1 MRAALTSFFERHG
14 LKMERRCSRS
24 FLVWL
29 LSVLAVP
36 ALLVLLLLTLN
47 PQTNRFV
54 FIFQSMF
61 TSRGGSHPWGDDGP
75 KPPKHYTGVWYR
87 WHWNGR
93 LSFEEHY
100 ADGKLDG
107 AFIAWDRS
115 GSKWLGTA
123 YRAGRYHGDY
133 ILFYK
138 TGATNK
144 VRHYDNEKP
153 IGRWLHFYEDG
164 KLWEERFFSAPG
176 VPDGEEVV
184 WNTNGVV
191 SFRHTWRK
199 GEPWDGRFTLHK
211 GTNWFRDQYESGTLV
226 SSTNLGPFPP
236 GRMFPH
242 YGRLRNHL
250 HNS

>member
-1 MRAALTSFFERHG
+1 LEPQLALPG
-14 LKMERRCSRS
+14 GRRPED
-24 FLVWL
+24 FL
-29 LSVLAVP
+29 SPPHEKTNGNP
-36 ALLVLLLLTLN
+36 ART
-47 PQTNRFV
+47 
-54 FIFQSMF
+54 
-61 TSRGGSHPWGDDGP
+61 
-75 KPPKHYTGVWYR
+75 
-87 WHWNGR
+87 
-93 LSFEEHY
+93 
-100 ADGKLDG
+100 
-107 AFIAWDRS
+107 
-115 GSKWLGTA
+115 
-123 YRAGRYHGDY
+123 
-133 ILFYK
+133 LFYK

-176 VPDGEEVV
+176 VPDGEEVL

-236 GRMFPH
+236 WAYVPA
-242 YGRLRNHL
+242 LRAA
-250 HNS
+250 SQSSAQ